1 MLFTNLLERQ
11 ILPWVSAESE
21 VIQEAARGLW
31 KALAEFL
38 MSFLWEFSSLHEG
51 QVCLKIT
58 TIYLKGSH
66 NMTQAFRSLTL
77 SMLTCSNIF
86 PFKWKNVQAQSK
98 ACLFLI
104 AQCTSKWSRIY
115 FRKRRLLSGN
125 YSTQWDLPSGIGE
138 KTVGMTKHK
147 AIKGE
152 ILLILCRKLQ
162 LLTLRAATVPSLKN
176 VIFCYI
182 ACVMLP
188 FQSIFSIL
196 QMEKTCV
203 KCCL

>member
-1 MLFTNLLERQ
+1 MLFANLLERQ

-66 NMTQAFRSLTL
+66 NMTQAFWSLTL

-104 AQCTSKWSRIY
+104 AQCTSKWSRMY

-125 YSTQWDLPSGIGE
+125 HRPSEIFPVALERKQWVWQNIKQERGKFYLFY
-138 KTVGMTKHK
+138 VGNYNFWLS
-147 AIKGE
+147 E
-152 ILLILCRKLQ
+152 QQQFLLWR
-162 LLTLRAATVPSLKN
+162 
-176 VIFCYI
+176 
-182 ACVMLP
+182 M
-188 FQSIFSIL
+188 
-196 QMEKTCV
+196 
-203 KCCL
+203 